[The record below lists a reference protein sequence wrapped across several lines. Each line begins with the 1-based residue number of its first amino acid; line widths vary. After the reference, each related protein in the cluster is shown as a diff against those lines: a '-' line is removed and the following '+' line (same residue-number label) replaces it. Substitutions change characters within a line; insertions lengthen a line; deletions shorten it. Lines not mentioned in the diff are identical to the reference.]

1 MSSGKKI
8 GLFACTGIV
17 AGNMMGS
24 GIALLPSNLASIGSV
39 ALFGWIIAMFG
50 ALALAYVYARLSTV
64 NPQSGGPVAYAGEI
78 SPAFGYQT
86 GVLYYHANWIGNLAI
101 AITAVS
107 YLSVFF
113 PILNHPIPAGIACVA
128 VVWFFTILNFFGG
141 SMIGKVTTF
150 GVIALLIPVVGT
162 ATFGWLWFDPQV
174 YMDNW
179 NVSGTTDLDATCR
192 SVLLCLWAFIG
203 IESASVSSGLV
214 DNPRRTVPLATM
226 LGALLAGLVYIG
238 SSQAIAGMF
247 PASVT
252 AASGAPFAL
261 SASLMVGDWAAPVV
275 SAITALACLTSLGS
289 WMMLVTQAGARAAQE
304 GYIPK
309 IYGEL
314 DKNGLPRKGLILSA
328 TQMTVL
334 MAVITAMNAS
344 GGSAS
349 DLFGMITGIA
359 VLLTMLPYFY
369 SCVNLLRIEGA
380 TTRNVISCV
389 ASVLGSGFCF
399 IALAGAGFNQLI
411 ATFIVS
417 LVIMMFFSWK
427 KGKLQATVKTAAAE
441 ASDKSEAGKAA
452 VLVGDN

>member
-1 MSSGKKI
+1 MTQAIQKKLNDSAWARWTALI
-8 GLFACTGIV
+8 LVALTMFFGYMFVDVLSPLQNMLESTRGWSPTIFGLYGGSEFILNVCGFLLVAGIILDKMGVRFTGI
-17 AGNMMGS
+17 
-24 GIALLPSNLASIGSV
+24 
-39 ALFGWIIAMFG
+39 
-50 ALALAYVYARLSTV
+50 
-64 NPQSGGPVAYAGEI
+64 
-78 SPAFGYQT
+78 
-86 GVLYYHANWIGNLAI
+86 
-101 AITAVS
+101 
-107 YLSVFF
+107 
-113 PILNHPIPAGIACVA
+113 
-128 VVWFFTILNFFGG
+128 
-141 SMIGKVTTF
+141 
-150 GVIALLIPVVGT
+150 
-162 ATFGWLWFDPQV
+162 
-174 YMDNW
+174 
-179 NVSGTTDLDATCR
+179 
-192 SVLLCLWAFIG
+192 
-203 IESASVSSGLV
+203 
-214 DNPRRTVPLATM
+214 
-226 LGALLAGLVYIG
+226 
-238 SSQAIAGMF
+238 
-247 PASVT
+247 
-252 AASGAPFAL
+252 L

-427 KGKLQATVKTAAAE
+427 RASSRRLSRLLQKLPTSPKLARLQCSSATTNQSTPLSSTSSSGWVCSLYVT
-441 ASDKSEAGKAA
+441 D
-452 VLVGDN
+452 

>member
-1 MSSGKKI
+1 
-8 GLFACTGIV
+8 
-17 AGNMMGS
+17 MMGS

-39 ALFGWIIAMFG
+39 ALFGWLIAMFG

-162 ATFGWLWFDPQV
+162 ATFGWFWFDPQL

-192 SVLLCLWAFIG
+192 SVLLCFWAFIG

-359 VLLTMLPYFY
+359 VFLTMLPYFY

-380 TTRNVISCV
+380 TTRNVIRCI

-427 KGKLQATVKTAAAE
+427 KGKLQATVKATAAE

>member
-1 MSSGKKI
+1 
-8 GLFACTGIV
+8 
-17 AGNMMGS
+17 MMGS

-162 ATFGWLWFDPQV
+162 ASYG
-174 YMDNW
+174 
-179 NVSGTTDLDATCR
+179 CR
-192 SVLLCLWAFIG
+192 SGLLCRWAFIG
-203 IESASVSSGLV
+203 IASASVSSGLV
-214 DNPRRTVPLATM
+214 DTPRRTVPLATM

-441 ASDKSEAGKAA
+441 ASDKSDAGKAA

>member
-1 MSSGKKI
+1 
-8 GLFACTGIV
+8 
-17 AGNMMGS
+17 MMGS

-39 ALFGWIIAMFG
+39 ALFGWLIAILG

-78 SPAFGYQT
+78 SPAFGFQT

-113 PILNHPIPAGIACVA
+113 PALNEPITAGIACVG
-128 VVWFFTILNFFGG
+128 VVWFFTLLNLLGG
-141 SMIGKVTTF
+141 AFIGKLTTY
-150 GVIALLIPVVGT
+150 GLIAMLIPVIGT
-162 ATFGWLWFDPQV
+162 ATFGWFWFDPEL
-174 YMDNW
+174 YMENW
-179 NVSGTTDLDATCR
+179 NVSGTPDLEATAK
-192 SVLLCLWAFIG
+192 SVLLCLWAFVG

-214 DNPRRTVPLATM
+214 DNPRRTVPIATM
-226 LGALLAGLVYIG
+226 LGAALAGLVYVG

-261 SASLMVGDWAAPVV
+261 SAAHMVGDWAAPVV
-275 SAITALACLTSLGS
+275 SACTAIACLTSLGS

-309 IYGEL
+309 VYGEL
-314 DKNGLPRKGLILSA
+314 DKNGLPRKGLILAA
-328 TQMTVL
+328 TQMTAL
-334 MAVITAMNAS
+334 MAVITLLNAS

-369 SCVNLLRIEGA
+369 SCINLIRIEGA
-380 TTRNVISCV
+380 TTRSVISCI
-389 ASVLGSGFCF
+389 ASVLGSCFCF
-399 IALAGAGFNQLI
+399 IALAGAGFTQLV
-411 ATFIVS
+411 ATFVVS
-417 LVIMMFFSWK
+417 LIIMMFFSWK
-427 KGKLQATVKTAAAE
+427 KGKLQAAVKASANEIAQNQKPAE
-441 ASDKSEAGKAA
+441 NPI
-452 VLVGDN
+452 LVGDN